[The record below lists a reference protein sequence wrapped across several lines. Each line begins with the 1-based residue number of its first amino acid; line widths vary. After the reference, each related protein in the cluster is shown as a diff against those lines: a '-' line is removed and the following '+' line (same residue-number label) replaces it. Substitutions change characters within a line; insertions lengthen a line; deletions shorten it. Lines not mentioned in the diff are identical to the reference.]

1 MKNIVLIGPMGCG
14 KSSLGIMAARRLDLE
29 FIDMDRFIEEK
40 AGMTISRMFEE
51 KGEVFFRDRESEA
64 AIEISKKRGAVI
76 ATGGGV
82 VLREENMRA
91 LRDTGCV
98 IFIERPVDDI
108 LGDIETRS
116 RPLLKGGGGAENLRK
131 IYSERYD
138 LYKRY
143 ADRVLKN
150 IGAESAAVHK
160 LVEIAEIYK
169 NPRFAVLGDPIEHSK
184 SPDIHFPVLL
194 DFLEKPIYDKMHVG
208 CGGIPR
214 YLNELKK
221 LRGFNLTMP
230 HKQDI
235 IPYLSGMSREAEL
248 SGSVNTVVCRGGGGG
263 RELFGYTTDGEG
275 FFSALESAGIDFEGK
290 HMLILGSGGVTRAI
304 AFRACFANNMKT
316 GILARNEVRAE
327 ALKNEILLKI
337 PGADIFAGK
346 LCYEILENYVSKA
359 DILVN
364 ATPQGMT
371 GVDSQWQSFEFIK
384 ALPKGAAVC
393 ELIYSP
399 PETEFLKET
408 RKLGYKCQN
417 GLPMLIHQALIAD
430 ELYLDMK
437 IDRQFYFKKVAKNL
451 KDLNKITC

>member
-14 KSSLGIMAARRLDLE
+14 KSSIGIEAARRLDLE

-40 AGMTISRMFEE
+40 SAMTISRMFEE
-51 KGEVFFRDRESEA
+51 KGEAFFRDMETRA
-64 AIEISKKRGAVI
+64 ALELSQKRGAVI

-98 IFIERPVDDI
+98 IFIERLIDDI
-108 LGDIETRS
+108 LGDVETQS
-116 RPLLKGGGGAENLRK
+116 RPLLKGGAENLRK

-138 LYKRY
+138 LYTGY

-150 IGAESAAVHK
+150 DRTERDAVHK
-160 LVEIAEIYK
+160 LVEITQIYE

-184 SPDIHFPVLL
+184 SPDIHLPVLS
-194 DFLEKPIYDKMHVG
+194 DFLEKPVYKKMHVG

-214 YLNELKK
+214 YLDELKK

-230 HKQDI
+230 HKQNI

-248 SGSVNTVVCRGGGGG
+248 SGSVNTVVCRDG
-263 RELFGYTTDGEG
+263 ELFGYTTDGEG
-275 FFSALESAGIDFEGK
+275 FFSALESGEGGGSIAFEGK
-290 HMLILGSGGVTRAI
+290 HMLILGSGGVARAI
-304 AFRACFANNMKT
+304 AFRACLAYNMKI
-316 GILARNEVRAE
+316 GVLARNESKAE
-327 ALKNEILLKI
+327 ALKNEVSLKI
-337 PGADIFAGK
+337 PGADIFAEK
-346 LCYEILENYVSKA
+346 LSYDTLERYVSRA

-371 GVDSQWQSFEFIK
+371 GVDSQWESLEFIK
-384 ALPKGAAVC
+384 ALLRDGVVC
-393 ELIYSP
+393 DLIYSP
-399 PETEFLKET
+399 PETEFLKKAQ
-408 RKLGYKCQN
+408 KLGYKCLS
-417 GLPMLIHQALIAD
+417 GLPMLIHQALVAD

-437 IDRQFYFKKVAKNL
+437 IDRQFYFEKVIDTLDRGERKV
-451 KDLNKITC
+451 